1 MKTPDLSTNI
11 CGIHLRN
18 PTILASGILGLTT
31 ELMVRA
37 GRMGA
42 GAITSKS
49 CSLDPRPGHA
59 NPVVLDWGPGLINT
73 VGLSNPGAASMADEL
88 RRAKRDLDPAGIPLI
103 ASIFGG
109 TVAAF
114 GELAKR
120 IGEAEPDLIE
130 LNISC
135 PNLEDEFGHMF
146 SADPKAAGSVTRQ
159 VKRATDIPVIV
170 KLSPNVPGIE
180 RVAQAVEAEG
190 ADAISAINTVG
201 PGMIIDVETGMP
213 VLSQGRGGLSG
224 PAIRPLAVRCV
235 YDICKSVRIPV
246 IGTGGMSSGL
256 DAVEMIMAGASA
268 VAIGSAVYSRGIE
281 VFRLVCDE
289 MRDFM
294 ISHGYQS
301 IDDFRGLT
309 LTRWGP
315 RPDVT

>member
-1 MKTPDLSTNI
+1 MKTPDLSTNV
-11 CGIHLRN
+11 CGVHMNN
-18 PTILASGILGLTT
+18 PTVLASGILGLTV

-73 VGLSNPGAASMADEL
+73 VGLSNPGIASMAEEL
-88 RRAKRDLDPAGIPLI
+88 RRTKKELVPSGIPLI
-103 ASIFGG
+103 GSIFGD
-109 TVAAF
+109 TVASF
-114 GELAKR
+114 EELAGR
-120 IGEAEPDLIE
+120 ISEAEPDLIE

-135 PNLEDEFGHMF
+135 PNVDDEFGRMF
-146 SADPKAAGSVTRQ
+146 SADAASAASVTRQ

-180 RVAQAVEAEG
+180 TVAQAVEAEG

-201 PGMIIDVETGMP
+201 PGMVIDVETGMP
-213 VLSQGRGGLSG
+213 ILSQGRGGLSG

-235 YDICKSVRIPV
+235 YDICRSVRIPV
-246 IGTGGMSSGL
+246 IGMGGVCSGL
-256 DAVEMIMAGASA
+256 EAVEMMMAGASA
-268 VAIGSAVYSRGIE
+268 VAIGSAVYTRGIE

-294 ISHGYQS
+294 ASHGYQS
-301 IDDFRGLT
+301 IEDFRGLT
-309 LTRWGP
+309 LSRWEP
-315 RPDVT
+315 